1 MHPWPGSSNSPFAA
15 DLKHSRQS
23 RDITQL
29 APPRPSSPRP
39 SFVAVTPVD
48 PVVAAPSSSRPIT
61 DSNWLQS
68 ASTDENSLPI
78 YMSRSDET
86 TIRRGS
92 LSERKPGKTRA
103 LTSIIPSRLRFN
115 ALICTRTCSSD
126 CSFTQPRIRMDH
138 SCGIVKLGR
147 AHRIL
152 ERDIDTRRDY
162 IASYLAD
169 LAYER
174 GASLLELAGW

>member
-1 MHPWPGSSNSPFAA
+1 
-15 DLKHSRQS
+15 
-23 RDITQL
+23 
-29 APPRPSSPRP
+29 
-39 SFVAVTPVD
+39 
-48 PVVAAPSSSRPIT
+48 
-61 DSNWLQS
+61 
-68 ASTDENSLPI
+68 
-78 YMSRSDET
+78 
-86 TIRRGS
+86 
-92 LSERKPGKTRA
+92 
-103 LTSIIPSRLRFN
+103 
-115 ALICTRTCSSD
+115 
-126 CSFTQPRIRMDH
+126 MDH